1 MFTLFCDAATSHL
14 LDQPIPRKLE
24 DKTAVQL
31 KIYES
36 YDWSPLPKYKYATK
50 KSSSPYPNHLP
61 QPKQTEKRCQSCKI
75 IDESV
80 HQVQPCASL
89 ALSQVISL
97 HTPTLQQ
104 KDHLQLNP
112 KGTAGMPRNMN
123 ISPHSF
129 VSPATVTLVVET
141 EFVARLFHRSRI
153 QWSILA
159 DWEYCMR
166 W

>member
-1 MFTLFCDAATSHL
+1 MQLPRISWASQSQGSSMTRLLSSLTSTSL
-14 LDQPIPRKLE
+14 TSDPPPPQK
-24 DKTAVQL
+24 KN
-31 KIYES
+31 
-36 YDWSPLPKYKYATK
+36 YKSATK

-61 QPKQTEKRCQSCKI
+61 QPKQTEERCQSCKI

-89 ALSQVISL
+89 ALSQVKLSRM
-97 HTPTLQQ
+97 PTLRQ

-112 KGTAGMPRNMN
+112 KGTAGTPRNMN

-129 VSPATVTLVVET
+129 VSLTMVALVVGT

-153 QWSILA
+153 Q
-159 DWEYCMR
+159 
-166 W
+166 